1 MSDKM
6 SEWRPSKKV
15 VSVIYKVVEVAKIL
29 GFNERTIR
37 RDISSMSEDVRTM
50 SIECPTDIRHMFV
63 TEYGLKWLA
72 SKHKIT
78 FDGVFTDDEERAEEQ
93 TQKKDTS
100 ENDVIASLLEQLRQ
114 KDLQIAE
121 KDKQLS
127 TKDKQIEQLI
137 EQGKNFQVL
146 LQAQQV
152 LSLPE
157 PKQSFLK
164 RLFGRKE

>member
-1 MSDKM
+1 MMSEECPTNVRQMSDN
-6 SEWRPSKKV
+6 KKV
-15 VSVIYKVVEVAKIL
+15 VSVIYKVVEVAKML

-37 RDISSMSEDVRTM
+37 RDISSMSEDVRAM
-50 SIECPTDIRHMFV
+50 SVECPTDVRYMSV

-72 SKHKIT
+72 DKHNIT
-78 FDGVFTDDEERAEEQ
+78 LDRSSSADEERAEEQ
-93 TQKKDTS
+93 TEKTDTS
-100 ENDVIASLLEQLRQ
+100 ESEIVLSLLEQLRQ

-121 KDKQLS
+121 KDKQIAQLM
-127 TKDKQIEQLI
+127 EQA
-137 EQGKNFQVL
+137 KNFQVL

-164 RLFGRKE
+164 RLFGRNE

>member
-1 MSDKM
+1 M
-6 SEWRPSKKV
+6 

-37 RDISSMSEDVRTM
+37 RDISSMSEDVRAM
-50 SIECPTDIRHMFV
+50 SVECPTDVRYMSV

-72 SKHKIT
+72 DKHNIT
-78 FDGVFTDDEERAEEQ
+78 LDSVSSADEERADEHAEK
-93 TQKKDTS
+93 TDTS
-100 ENDVIASLLEQLRQ
+100 ENAIIISLLEQLQQ

-127 TKDKQIEQLI
+127 EKDKQIEQLI

-157 PKQSFLK
+157 SKQSFLK
-164 RLFGRKE
+164 RLFSRKV

>member
-1 MSDKM
+1 MMSEECPTNVRQMSDN
-6 SEWRPSKKV
+6 KKV
-15 VSVIYKVVEVAKIL
+15 VSVIYKVVEVAKML

-37 RDISSMSEDVRTM
+37 RDISSMSEDVRAM
-50 SIECPTDIRHMFV
+50 SVECPTDVRYMSV

-72 SKHKIT
+72 DKHNIT
-78 FDGVFTDDEERAEEQ
+78 LDRSSFADEERAEEQ
-93 TQKKDTS
+93 TEKTDTS
-100 ENDVIASLLEQLRQ
+100 ESEIVLSLLEQLRQ

-121 KDKQLS
+121 KDKQIAQLM
-127 TKDKQIEQLI
+127 EQA
-137 EQGKNFQVL
+137 KNFQVL

>member
-1 MSDKM
+1 M
-6 SEWRPSKKV
+6 

-37 RDISSMSEDVRTM
+37 RDISSMSEDVRHM
-50 SIECPTDIRHMFV
+50 SVECPTDVRHMSV

-72 SKHKIT
+72 DKHNIT
-78 FDGVFTDDEERAEEQ
+78 LDGVFSADDERAEEQ
-93 TQKKDTS
+93 TEKTDTS
-100 ENDVIASLLEQLRQ
+100 DNAIIVSLLEQLRQ

-127 TKDKQIEQLI
+127 EKDKQIEQLI

-164 RLFGRKE
+164 RLFSRKE

>member
-1 MSDKM
+1 MSDN
-6 SEWRPSKKV
+6 KKV
-15 VSVIYKVVEVAKIL
+15 VSVIYKVVEVAKML

-37 RDISSMSEDVRTM
+37 RDISSMSEDVRAM
-50 SIECPTDIRHMFV
+50 SVECPTDVRYMSV

-72 SKHKIT
+72 DKHNIML
-78 FDGVFTDDEERAEEQ
+78 DRSSSADEERAEEQ
-93 TQKKDTS
+93 TEKTDTS
-100 ENDVIASLLEQLRQ
+100 ESEIVLSLLEQLRQ

-121 KDKQLS
+121 KDKQIAQLM
-127 TKDKQIEQLI
+127 EQA
-137 EQGKNFQVL
+137 KNFQVL

>member
-1 MSDKM
+1 M
-6 SEWRPSKKV
+6 

-37 RDISSMSEDVRTM
+37 RDISSMSEDVRAM
-50 SIECPTDIRHMFV
+50 SVECPTDVRHMSV

-72 SKHKIT
+72 DKHNIT
-78 FDGVFTDDEERAEEQ
+78 LDRLYSAGEERAGEQ
-93 TQKKDTS
+93 TEKTDTS
-100 ENDVIASLLEQLRQ
+100 ESEIVLSLLEQLRQ

-121 KDKQLS
+121 KDKQIAQLM
-127 TKDKQIEQLI
+127 EQA
-137 EQGKNFQVL
+137 KNFQVL

>member
-1 MSDKM
+1 MSDN
-6 SEWRPSKKV
+6 KKV

-37 RDISSMSEDVRTM
+37 RDISSMSEDIRAM
-50 SIECPTDIRHMFV
+50 SVECPTDVRHMSV

-72 SKHKIT
+72 DKHNIT
-78 FDGVFTDDEERAEEQ
+78 LDRSSSADEERAEEQ
-93 TQKKDTS
+93 TEKTDTS
-100 ENDVIASLLEQLRQ
+100 ESEIVLSLLEQLRQ

-121 KDKQLS
+121 KDKQIAQLM
-127 TKDKQIEQLI
+127 EQA
-137 EQGKNFQVL
+137 KNFQVL

-152 LSLPE
+152 LSLPD

>member
-1 MSDKM
+1 MMSEECPTNVRQMSDN
-6 SEWRPSKKV
+6 KKA
-15 VSVIYKVVEVAKIL
+15 VSVIYKVVEVAKML

-37 RDISSMSEDVRTM
+37 RDISSMSEDVRAM
-50 SIECPTDIRHMFV
+50 SVECPTDVRYMFV

-72 SKHKIT
+72 DKHNIT
-78 FDGVFTDDEERAEEQ
+78 LDRSSSADEERAEEQ
-93 TQKKDTS
+93 TEKTDTS
-100 ENDVIASLLEQLRQ
+100 ESEIVLSLLEQLRQ

-121 KDKQLS
+121 KDKQIAQLM
-127 TKDKQIEQLI
+127 EQA
-137 EQGKNFQVL
+137 KNFQVL

>member
-1 MSDKM
+1 MSDN
-6 SEWRPSKKV
+6 KKV
-15 VSVIYKVVEVAKIL
+15 VSVIYKVVEVAKML

-37 RDISSMSEDVRTM
+37 RDISSMSEDVRAM
-50 SIECPTDIRHMFV
+50 SVECPTDVRYMSV

-72 SKHKIT
+72 DKHNIT
-78 FDGVFTDDEERAEEQ
+78 LDRSSSAVEERAEEQ
-93 TQKKDTS
+93 TEKTDTS
-100 ENDVIASLLEQLRQ
+100 ESEIVLSLLEQLRQ

-121 KDKQLS
+121 KDKQIAQLM
-127 TKDKQIEQLI
+127 EQA
-137 EQGKNFQVL
+137 KNFQVL

>member
-1 MSDKM
+1 
-6 SEWRPSKKV
+6 
-15 VSVIYKVVEVAKIL
+15 
-29 GFNERTIR
+29 
-37 RDISSMSEDVRTM
+37 MSEDVRAM
-50 SIECPTDIRHMFV
+50 SVECPTDVRHMSV

-72 SKHKIT
+72 DKHNIT
-78 FDGVFTDDEERAEEQ
+78 LDGVSSADEEHTEDQ
-93 TQKKDTS
+93 TAKTDTS
-100 ENDVIASLLEQLRQ
+100 ESEIVLSLLEQLRQ

-127 TKDKQIEQLI
+127 EKDKQIEQLI

-157 PKQSFLK
+157 LKQSFLK